1 MEIECLLHHKKG
13 VNDINSKN
21 NAINAADFFTYT
33 DFSMMVHLFPPFLQG
48 IIFDDSYQNQAEE
61 LLKSLMKQTG
71 AEGYILQNNRPF
83 TVLASRN
90 IPETSFVC
98 TEQGIRYYVQLGN
111 RQNAGLF
118 PDTSLLRKWLLEHAK
133 NANILNLFSY
143 TCGFSVAAAKGGA
156 KTIVNLDM
164 NSPVL
169 NTGRE
174 NHRIN
179 NVMHRGIEFHKK
191 NVLKSWP
198 LFKRKGPFD
207 IIICDPPPAQKGG
220 FMTASDYPRLIRRL
234 PEFLAPDGSV
244 ILTLNDYRLDEG
256 FLNEHCRNAGLKEV
270 ETIPLPGS
278 YSHRDILIKR
288 YTPGFLG

>member
-1 MEIECLLHHKKG
+1 MEIECLLHHNKG
-13 VNDINSKN
+13 FNDISATNITLKT
-21 NAINAADFFTYT
+21 ADLLRTS
-33 DFSMMVHLFPPFLQG
+33 DFSIMIHIFPPYLQG
-48 IIFDDSYQNQAEE
+48 IIFDNSNQNQAEE
-61 LLKSLMKQTG
+61 MLKELMNKTG
-71 AEGYILQNNRPF
+71 SKGYILQNNRPF
-83 TVLASRN
+83 TVLANHN
-90 IPETSFVC
+90 IPETPFVC
-98 TEQGIRYYVQLGN
+98 KEQGISYYVQLGN

-118 PDTSLLRKWLLEHAK
+118 PDTSMLRKWLLENAK
-133 NANILNLFSY
+133 DANILNLFSY
-143 TCGFSVAAAKGGA
+143 TCGFSVAAAIGGA
-156 KTIVNLDM
+156 KSVVNMDM

-198 LFKRKGPFD
+198 LYKRKGPFD

-234 PEFLAPDGSV
+234 PEFMAPNGSV
-244 ILTLNDYRLDEG
+244 ILTLNDYRLDES
-256 FLNEHCRNAGLKEV
+256 FLDEHCNKAGLKEA
-270 ETIPLPGS
+270 ETIPLPAS

-288 YTPGFLG
+288 YTLGFMG